1 MHTNQLFNNLNIFAY
16 NINVYIHMNPPLT
29 VINTLSKLNQ
39 PQKYIILFLYKS
51 TKQLKIIRGN
61 SDQKKKSFGDYQT
74 LDNVILKYAHFKDFK
89 Y

>member
-16 NINVYIHMNPPLT
+16 NINVYIHMKPPLT

-61 SDQKKKSFGDYQT
+61 SDQEKKSFGDYQT
-74 LDNVILKYAHFKDFK
+74 PDNVILKYAHFKDFK